1 MQSGAERRK
10 QARGEEWP
18 FIKCECLL
26 NVDKNSK
33 TQYQD
38 SAKRSIVLHIKR
50 KEGGQFRTG
59 TEGMK
64 GCTSKEGRDGGTGVG
79 RRNERMQSNNLPESG
94 AAR

>member
-1 MQSGAERRK
+1 MMLFTVLRGK

-26 NVDKNSK
+26 NVDMNIK

-50 KEGGQFRTG
+50 KGKGG
-59 TEGMK
+59 
-64 GCTSKEGRDGGTGVG
+64 
-79 RRNERMQSNNLPESG
+79 
-94 AAR
+94 